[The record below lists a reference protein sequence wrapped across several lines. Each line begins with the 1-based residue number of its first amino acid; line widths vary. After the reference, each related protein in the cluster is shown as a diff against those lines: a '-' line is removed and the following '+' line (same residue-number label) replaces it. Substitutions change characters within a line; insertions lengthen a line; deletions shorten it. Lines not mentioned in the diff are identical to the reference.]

1 MFYVVANMVWLKVVN
16 NNIDEYLD
24 KDNIA
29 FGEYDH
35 HPRQRVKID
44 ETKYKTDKDERGIL
58 TEEQVKIETSRC
70 LGCGLC
76 TTRCHFDAISLS
88 RDHDAFGATYEQLVP
103 AVLKEVGRKTGKSL
117 ISKLKKD

>member
-1 MFYVVANMVWLKVVN
+1 M
-16 NNIDEYLD
+16 
-24 KDNIA
+24 A

-58 TEEQVKIETSRC
+58 TEEQIKIETSRC
-70 LGCGLC
+70 LGCGAARVDENICIGCGLC

-103 AVLKEVGRKTGKSL
+103 AVLKEVGRKTGRSL